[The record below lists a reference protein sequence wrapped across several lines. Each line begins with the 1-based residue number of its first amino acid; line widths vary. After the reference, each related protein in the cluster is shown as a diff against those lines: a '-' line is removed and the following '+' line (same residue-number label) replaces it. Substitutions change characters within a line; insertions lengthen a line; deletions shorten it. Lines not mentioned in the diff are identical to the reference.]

1 MAFTDEEVE
10 AIAHL
15 ARLGMGPEEIAH
27 YRGDLERILAL
38 VQQFAEV
45 ETDEI
50 EPMAHPQDLEQRLR
64 VDAVTESDQH
74 ELFQSIAPN
83 VSDDLYVHNYGRLVI
98 VVVSIFEMVFA
109 VRCALLFVQPPVGV
123 IRR

>member
-1 MAFTDEEVE
+1 VALTDEEVE

-15 ARLGMGPEEIAH
+15 ARLELSPEEIAH

-50 EPMAHPQDLEQRLR
+50 EPMAHPLDLEQRLR

-83 VSDDLYVHNYGRLVI
+83 VSDDLYVVPRVI
-98 VVVSIFEMVFA
+98 E
-109 VRCALLFVQPPVGV
+109 
-123 IRR
+123 

>member
-1 MAFTDEEVE
+1 MVLTDEEVE

-15 ARLGMGPEEIAH
+15 ARLELGPEEIAH

-50 EPMAHPQDLEQRLR
+50 EPMAHPLDLEQRLR

-83 VSDDLYVHNYGRLVI
+83 VSDALYVVPRVI
-98 VVVSIFEMVFA
+98 E
-109 VRCALLFVQPPVGV
+109 
-123 IRR
+123 

>member
-1 MAFTDEEVE
+1 MALTDEEVE

-15 ARLGMGPEEIAH
+15 ARLELSPEEIAH

-45 ETDEI
+45 EPDEI
-50 EPMAHPQDLEQRLR
+50 EPMAHPLDLEQRLR

-83 VSDDLYVHNYGRLVI
+83 VSDDLYVVPRVI
-98 VVVSIFEMVFA
+98 E
-109 VRCALLFVQPPVGV
+109 
-123 IRR
+123 

>member
-1 MAFTDEEVE
+1 MALTDEEVE

-15 ARLGMGPEEIAH
+15 ARLELGPEEIAH

-50 EPMAHPQDLEQRLR
+50 EPMAHPLDLEQRLR

-83 VSDDLYVHNYGRLVI
+83 VSDDLYVVPRVI
-98 VVVSIFEMVFA
+98 E
-109 VRCALLFVQPPVGV
+109 
-123 IRR
+123 

>member
-1 MAFTDEEVE
+1 MALTDEEVE

-15 ARLGMGPEEIAH
+15 ARLELSPEEIAH

-50 EPMAHPQDLEQRLR
+50 EPMAHPLDLEQRLR

-83 VSDDLYVHNYGRLVI
+83 VSDDLYVVPRVI
-98 VVVSIFEMVFA
+98 E
-109 VRCALLFVQPPVGV
+109 
-123 IRR
+123 